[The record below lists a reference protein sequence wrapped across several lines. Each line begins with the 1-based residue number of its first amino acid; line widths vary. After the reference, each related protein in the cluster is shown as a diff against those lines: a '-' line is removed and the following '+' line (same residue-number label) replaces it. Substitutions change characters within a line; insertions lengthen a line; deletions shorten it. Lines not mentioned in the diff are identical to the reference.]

1 MGQAC
6 GKNKYVAPLDALE
19 DDGNYEWCNDL
30 DTFMQVV
37 MNQGEVFGIPSESTM
52 EMASRG
58 LLDCPFENDKQ
69 KQSWYVFR
77 DKLWKDCSSK
87 KSSDSSSTSTKKN
100 DNNKEDNNF
109 LPFSMVKNIATK
121 YLGHSPYL
129 LMRANQYMVN
139 KYGEDTVYG
148 NNDGLDETASV
159 EEDYEV
165 DVVKSEADLG
175 I

>member
-1 MGQAC
+1 MAYHQI
-6 GKNKYVAPLDALE
+6 YD
-19 DDGNYEWCNDL
+19 
-30 DTFMQVV
+30 
-37 MNQGEVFGIPSESTM
+37 

-109 LPFSMVKNIATK
+109 LPFS
-121 YLGHSPYL
+121 
-129 LMRANQYMVN
+129 
-139 KYGEDTVYG
+139 YG
-148 NNDGLDETASV
+148 
-159 EEDYEV
+159 
-165 DVVKSEADLG
+165 
-175 I
+175 

>member
-6 GKNKYVAPLDALE
+6 GKNKYVAPLEALE

-69 KQSWYVFR
+69 KHDTHTTCMLNIQ
-77 DKLWKDCSSK
+77 KCKTLPQE
-87 KSSDSSSTSTKKN
+87 KSVH
-100 DNNKEDNNF
+100 F
-109 LPFSMVKNIATK
+109 P
-121 YLGHSPYL
+121 
-129 LMRANQYMVN
+129 
-139 KYGEDTVYG
+139 
-148 NNDGLDETASV
+148 
-159 EEDYEV
+159 
-165 DVVKSEADLG
+165 
-175 I
+175 